1 MTTPDC
7 RFGFRIVGGCFETR
21 RLVDAAAA
29 LSAYAALDPR
39 CEPDKEAYLAAFQFG
54 EDFRRLLRE
63 TGSTA
68 GYMGPCW
75 SPWLWFDLDAPDAA
89 GLHYAHKDAAA
100 LAVFLVERYSVDPA
114 DLLCFFSGSKGFHV
128 GLPTVLWSPDPSADY
143 HKTAR
148 RFAESVAELASVTT
162 DAGVYDRVRA
172 FRAPNSRHPKSGLHK
187 RRLTL
192 DELTG
197 LSLDK
202 IVELSREPAP
212 FDLPTPTGTS
222 DQAAADW
229 QAAVERGAD
238 EAEAKAARRVA
249 TGGAPTLNRS
259 TLDFIRHGADQGDRH
274 RLLFSAAANLA
285 EFRCPSALA
294 HTLLEESG
302 LDSGL
307 PPKDVRRQVE
317 CGLAAVPHPD
327 SLPKDEGEQLTH
339 QDAPEAP
346 QDGSDGSA
354 IQEPPKCTTSDSGDS
369 QRQTCQQVTGATDS
383 TPAVDL
389 QAALARLWGAT
400 PAPTV
405 GQAEA
410 TPQAPTLDAGRVV
423 LLPPQPSLRPL
434 PPGDVGTGDLDKSCR
449 CGSTE
454 YVDVAISGRRTRR
467 DCREC
472 GKFLGWGKW
481 YEEGDAAQ

>member
-1 MTTPDC
+1 MTNSDC

-21 RLVDAAAA
+21 RLVDAAAT

-39 CEPDKEAYLAAFQFG
+39 CELDKESYLSAFQFD
-54 EDFRRLLRE
+54 EDFRRLLLE

-68 GYMGPCW
+68 GYSGPCW
-75 SPWLWFDLDAPDAA
+75 SPWLWFDLDAPDAD
-89 GLHYAHKDAAA
+89 GLHYAHKDAGA
-100 LAVFLVERYSVDPA
+100 LAVFLVERYAIDA
-114 DLLCFFSGSKGFHV
+114 GDLLCFFSGSKGFHV
-128 GLPTVLWSPDPSADY
+128 GLPTVLWSPDPSTNY

-148 RFAESVAELASVTT
+148 RFAEHAAETAVVTI

-172 FRAPNSRHPKSGLHK
+172 FRAPNSLHPKSGLHK
-187 RRLTL
+187 RHLTL

-212 FDLPTPTGTS
+212 FDLPMPTGTS
-222 DQAAADW
+222 DQATADW
-229 QAAVERGAD
+229 QAAVGWVAD
-238 EAEAKAARRVA
+238 EAEAKAARRAA
-249 TGGAPTLNRS
+249 TGGTPTLNRS

-274 RLLFSAAANLA
+274 RLLFSAAANLG
-285 EFRCPSALA
+285 EFGCPPALA

-317 CGLAAVPHPD
+317 CGLATVPHPNP
-327 SLPKDEGEQLTH
+327 LPKGEGEQTTH
-339 QDAPEAP
+339 QDSPELQ
-346 QDGSDGSA
+346 QDGADDAA
-354 IQEPPKCTTSDSGDS
+354 IQEPPQCTTGDS
-369 QRQTCQQVTGATDS
+369 RNSQGQTCQQVTGATNS

-389 QAALARLWGAT
+389 QAALTRLWGSPPT
-400 PAPTV
+400 QTV
-405 GQAEA
+405 GQAE
-410 TPQAPTLDAGRVV
+410 TPLQAPTLDAGQVV
-423 LLPPQPSLRPL
+423 LPPLQPSFRPL
-434 PPGDVGTGDLDKSCR
+434 PPGAVGTGDLDKSCR

-454 YVDVAISGRRTRR
+454 YVDVAISGGRTRR

-481 YEEGDAAQ
+481 YEEEGTP